1 MGYINT
7 WIKFFKFDLLVFKLD
22 IVYFLFLQNYF
33 NNFLLWRELMLI
45 KLILQFGIFIGIEL
59 IVV

>member
-1 MGYINT
+1 MGYINM

-33 NNFLLWRELMLI
+33 NNFLFWRERILI
-45 KLILQFGIFIGIEL
+45 KLIIQFGIFIGIEL